1 MPWGGVEEVGML
13 GLLVESICV
22 EEVGLVGA
30 QTEQNLLVRGCGSC
44 AEVVQSEKDAV
55 PKISAERAK
64 ITNFWMAGGN
74 TIFVKKSRPAAF
86 FRCARVRV

>member
-13 GLLVESICV
+13 GLLMESICV
-22 EEVGLVGA
+22 EEVGLVEP

-44 AEVVQSEKDAV
+44 TEVVDSEKDAV

-74 TIFVKKSRPAAF
+74 TIFVKRGANG
-86 FRCARVRV
+86 